1 MCVIKKLLTIL
12 FICTIGLCFIK
23 ATNKYS
29 LKPKPVEFAIPEG
42 WPKPVYDFSKNPLTE
57 EGIALGLKLF
67 YDDRLSRDGNFS
79 CGSCHQQFAAFA
91 TFNHPF
97 SHGINNAF
105 TTRNAPGLFNLA
117 WKPAFMYD
125 GGITHLD
132 AQPLAPLTA
141 PNEMGETIENALKK
155 IKADSAYRSMFKA
168 AFGDEKINTQRMT
181 KALSQFM
188 LTLVSNNSK
197 YDKVMKGEEKF
208 TPMEQRG
215 YELFKSKKCISC
227 HTEPFF
233 TDFSY
238 RDIGLSADS
247 VLKDY
252 GRYKILNKSSDSLKF
267 MVPSLRNVWVTA
279 PYGHDGRFYSINDAI
294 EHYRSGVIPSPNTDS
309 LVKNGIQFTND
320 ELYQIRAFLFTLTD
334 KTFLKDPR
342 FTLSGYQP
350 KQVDNHSH

>member
-1 MCVIKKLLTIL
+1 MSV
-12 FICTIGLCFIK
+12 GLCFIM
-23 ATNKYS
+23 ATDKQYH
-29 LKPKPVEFAIPEG
+29 KPKTISFTIPTG

-57 EGIALGLKLF
+57 EGVALGLKLF

-79 CGSCHQQFAAFA
+79 CASCHQQFAAFS

-97 SHGINNAF
+97 SHGIDNSF

-141 PNEMGETIENALKK
+141 PNEMGESIENALKK
-155 IKADSAYRSMFKA
+155 IKSDSTYRSMFKA
-168 AFGDEKINTQRMT
+168 AFGDERITTQRMT

-188 LTLVSNNSK
+188 LTLVSSNSK
-197 YDKVMKGEEKF
+197 YDKVMRGETKF
-208 TPMEQRG
+208 NLMEERG

-227 HTEPFF
+227 HAEPFF
-233 TDFSY
+233 TDFSF
-238 RDIGLSADS
+238 RNTGMPADTM
-247 VLKDY
+247 LKDY
-252 GRYKILNKSSDSLKF
+252 GRYKIINKTADSLMF

-294 EHYRSGVIPSPNTDS
+294 EHYRIGVIANANTDS
-309 LVKNGIQFTND
+309 LLKNGIPLTND
-320 ELYQIRAFLFTLTD
+320 ELNLIRAFLFTLTD
-334 KTFLKDPR
+334 KQFLKDPR
-342 FTLSGYQP
+342 FILSSYQP
-350 KQVDNHSH
+350 KQIDDHTH